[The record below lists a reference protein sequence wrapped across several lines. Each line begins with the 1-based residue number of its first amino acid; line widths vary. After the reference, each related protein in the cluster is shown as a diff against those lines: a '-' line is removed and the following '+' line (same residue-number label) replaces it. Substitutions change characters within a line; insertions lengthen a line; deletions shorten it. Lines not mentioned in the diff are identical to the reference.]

1 MEESVLDKISPVS
14 YVVYDYNGWRNGKTG
29 SISNVNG
36 DFIYRFIETERGDNG
51 KVYGIHKKIEDN
63 PIVIEGI
70 VGWWLLYRK
79 NRTNRIV
86 SEYKDAKIES
96 LAIREQFDKY
106 TEKRYKQFKDS
117 HRDDPDTLFWD
128 WDYEFYTKHIIPF
141 EMKLN
146 KTTEALFDYISD
158 SDIVLVRKVMN
169 AYIEY
174 LKRCRSDRGFYVS
187 NELKV
192 LRAIEYSDEFMLE
205 DLEDFEVSA
214 ILDDLESKG
223 YVKVAWTEGHGFE
236 DVRLLDKGRAY
247 MKQLE
252 TGEIKTEDKLLTR
265 HEPQPVNVRKPKNPC
280 PPKQKKDYSRYSF
293 KLNVNNK
300 KLENLYSMLSK
311 RDNTGK
317 RFIDGEMQ
325 NFNETTKCL
334 PLGKEEIKLYK
345 SVDIDK
351 MLFNQVF
358 AGIETDVRIVW
369 RGDAVELWYFI
380 YTLYNYMVNDIRLL
394 DKSGSGPG
402 IWQIVRSRFLN
413 GKARKVFD
421 ERIGIEVETDEP
433 IEFGEDAFSKYSPK
447 NSLSNPS
454 VLDAIINKI
463 APPRDKSD
471 KEVIEEDFNQQ
482 RYDMKSPSAP
492 EQLGKGFHDTNHK
505 SKY

>member
-1 MEESVLDKISPVS
+1 MEESVLDKISPIGHL
-14 YVVYDYNGWRNGKTG
+14 DYNYDGWRNGKIG
-29 SISNVNG
+29 SISNVKG
-36 DFIYRFIETERGDNG
+36 DCIYRFIETKREDNG
-51 KVYGIHKKIEDN
+51 HLYRIHKNIEDN

-79 NRTNRIV
+79 NPTNSIISNV
-86 SEYKDAKIES
+86 KDARIES

-106 TEKRYKQFKDS
+106 TEIRYKQFKDLY
-117 HRDDPDTLFWD
+117 RDDPDTLFWV
-128 WDYEFYTKHIIPF
+128 WDYEFYAKHIIPF

-187 NELKV
+187 NEFKV
-192 LRAIEYSDEFMLE
+192 LRAIENLDVFMLE
-205 DLEDFEVSA
+205 DLEDFEVGA
-214 ILDDLESKG
+214 ILDDFESKG
-223 YVKVAWTEGHGFE
+223 YVKVAWVEGHSPE
-236 DVRLLDKGRAY
+236 AVKLLDKGRAY

-252 TGEIKTEDKLLTR
+252 SKVTKTEEYLMTG
-265 HEPQPVNVRKPKNPC
+265 HESKPVNGRKPKNPNI
-280 PPKQKKDYSRYSF
+280 PKQKNVYSRYSLI
-293 KLNVNNK
+293 LNVTSK
-300 KLENLYSMLSK
+300 KLEDLYLMLSK
-311 RDNTGK
+311 RDDTGK
-317 RFIDGEMQ
+317 RFIDGDMQ
-325 NFNETTKCL
+325 IFNEATKCL
-334 PLGKEEIKLYK
+334 PLDKDDIKRYK
-345 SVDIDK
+345 PVDIDK

-358 AGIETDVRIVW
+358 AGKETDVRIVW

-380 YTLYNYMVNDIRLL
+380 YTLYNYMVNGKRLL

-433 IEFGEDAFSKYSPK
+433 IEFGKDAFRKYSQK
-447 NSLSNPS
+447 NTLSNPS

-471 KEVIEEDFNQQ
+471 KEVIEEDLNPHK
-482 RYDMKSPSAP
+482 YGIKPPSAP
-492 EQLGKGFHDTNHK
+492 EQLGEDLRDTSHK

>member
-14 YVVYDYNGWRNGKTG
+14 HLNYNYDGWRNGKIG

-36 DFIYRFIETERGDNG
+36 DCIYRFIETERGDNG
-51 KVYGIHKKIEDN
+51 NLYKIHKNKEDN

-79 NRTNRIV
+79 NPTNRFV
-86 SEYKDAKIES
+86 SEFKDAKIES

-106 TEKRYKQFKDS
+106 TEKRYKQFKDL

-158 SDIVLVRKVMN
+158 SDIVLVHKVMN

-192 LRAIEYSDEFMLE
+192 LRAIEYSDVFMLE
-205 DLEDFEVSA
+205 DLKDFELSP
-214 ILDDLESKG
+214 ILDDFESKG
-223 YVKVAWTEGHGFE
+223 YVKVAWTEGRGFD
-236 DVRLLDKGRAY
+236 DVRLLDKGRVY

-252 TGEIKTEDKLLTR
+252 PNVTKTEENLLTG
-265 HEPQPVNVRKPKNPC
+265 HEAKPVNGRKPKSPNI
-280 PPKQKKDYSRYSF
+280 PKQTKDYSRYSF
-293 KLNVNNK
+293 QLNLKNK
-300 KLENLYSMLSK
+300 QLENLYLMLSK
-311 RDNTGK
+311 RDDTGK
-317 RFIDGEMQ
+317 RFIDGDMQ
-325 NFNETTKCL
+325 NFNEATKCL
-334 PLGKEEIKLYK
+334 SLGKEDIKLYK
-345 SVDIDK
+345 PIVIDN

-358 AGIETDVRIVW
+358 AGKETDVQIVW

-380 YTLYNYMVNDIRLL
+380 NTLYNYMVNGKRLL
-394 DKSGSGPG
+394 NKSCSGPG

-413 GKARKVFD
+413 GKTRKVFY
-421 ERIGIEVETDEP
+421 ERIGKEVETDEP
-433 IEFGEDAFSKYSPK
+433 IEYEEKAFRKYSLK
-447 NSLSNPS
+447 NSLSDPS
-454 VLDAIINKI
+454 VLDAIIRKI

-471 KEVIEEDFNQQ
+471 KDVIEEDFNPQQ
-482 RYDMKSPSAP
+482 YGIKPPSGA
-492 EQLGKGFHDTNHK
+492 EQLGEGFRNTSHK